1 MTVHPS
7 ATRLLEQETRALLAR
22 LGLIRPFVL
31 QETSVAAAALS
42 PAALAGIEDHL
53 AAGRREVGRRGAEF
67 LRWLAGPGSAAP
79 AAEQQRRFWTL
90 RIAFQ
95 NALSQ
100 FDLFSEVITQRSE
113 TENGVLLSGLDVAA
127 AEALRLPGGLIDGPP
142 VVCALHRGLG
152 GAIRRA
158 RTRLPGGGANPV
170 AIIRIPRERIIGFGV
185 ASSLVHEVGHQG
197 AALLGLVRSLRI
209 DLRRH
214 TTGGRHRAAWRRW
227 ESWVSEIVA
236 DYWAVGRIGIGSTLG
251 LIALVSLP
259 RGFVFRPA
267 DDDPHPVPWIRVLLS
282 CAIGDRLYPDP
293 QWRRLAGVWRRMYPA
308 EDLPPTLARMLAEL
322 EETMPDLVTLL
333 VRHRS
338 PALRGHRLGEVLRN
352 PDVRPDVLL
361 RRFRADG
368 PDPDRLADLPP
379 TQAFALIGQA
389 RAAGLLGAA
398 DEADLLRRLIA
409 EWAVT
414 STLAT
419 ARAAARATAVP
430 MFLGQPTIW
439 AEPPARTDHHLSL
452 AT

>member
-1 MTVHPS
+1 MNVHPS
-7 ATRLLEQETRALLAR
+7 ATRLLEQETRALLTR
-22 LGLIRPFVL
+22 LSLVRPFVL

-53 AAGRREVGRRGAEF
+53 SAGRRDVGRRGEEF
-67 LRWLAGPGSAAP
+67 LRWLTGPGAAAP

-113 TENGVLLSGLDVAA
+113 TENGVMLSGLDVAA
-127 AEALRLPGGLIDGPP
+127 AEALRLPGGLVTGRQW
-142 VVCALHRGLG
+142 CARCTAAWAGRSAG
-152 GAIRRA
+152 CV
-158 RTRLPGGGANPV
+158 PGCPAAGTNPV

-197 AALLGLVRSLRI
+197 AALLGLVGSLRT
-209 DLRRH
+209 DVRRH
-214 TTGGRHRAAWRRW
+214 TGGGRLRAAWRRW
-227 ESWVSEIVA
+227 DFWMSEIVA

-293 QWRRLAGVWRRMYPA
+293 QWRRLAAVWRRLYPA
-308 EDLPPTLARMLAEL
+308 DGLSPALARMLAEL
-322 EETMPDLVTLL
+322 EETMPELVTLL

-338 PALRGHRLGEVLRN
+338 PALRGSRLGAVLRN
-352 PDVRPDVLL
+352 PNVSPDALL
-361 RRFRADG
+361 RRFRAEG
-368 PDPDRLADLPP
+368 PDPDRLANLPP

-398 DEADLLRRLIA
+398 DEARVLRRLIA
-409 EWAVT
+409 HWAVA

-419 ARAAARATAVP
+419 ARAAVRPAEVP
-430 MFLGQPTIW
+430 MFVGQPTIW
-439 AEPPARTDHHLSL
+439 ADPPSRTDYHLSL
-452 AT
+452 AI

>member
-7 ATRLLEQETRALLAR
+7 ATRFVEEETRALLTR
-22 LGLIRPFVL
+22 LGLVRPFVL

-53 AAGRREVGRRGAEF
+53 AAGRRDVGRRGEDF
-67 LRWLAGPGSAAP
+67 LRWLAGPGAAAP

-113 TENGVLLSGLDVAA
+113 TENGVMLSGLDVAA
-127 AEALRLPGGLIDGPP
+127 AEALRLPGGLVEGPP

-152 GAIRRA
+152 GAIRRV

-197 AALLGLVRSLRI
+197 AALLGLVDSIRTG
-209 DLRRH
+209 LRRH
-214 TTGGRHRAAWRRW
+214 TMSGRRRAAWQRW
-227 ESWVSEIVA
+227 DSWISEIVA
-236 DYWAVGRIGIGSTLG
+236 DYWAVGRIGVGSTLG

-259 RGFVFRPA
+259 PGFVFRPA

-293 QWRRLAGVWRRMYPA
+293 QWRRLAAVWRRMYPA
-308 EDLPPTLARMLAEL
+308 GDLSPATARMLADL

-338 PALRGHRLGEVLRN
+338 PALRGQPLGEVLHN
-352 PDVRPDVLL
+352 PEVHPAALL
-361 RRFRADG
+361 RRFHAGGAD
-368 PDPDRLADLPP
+368 PRRLAGAPP
-379 TQAFALIGQA
+379 TLAFALIGQA

-398 DEADLLRRLIA
+398 REARLLRELITD
-409 EWAVT
+409 WAVT

-419 ARAAARATAVP
+419 ARAAVP
-430 MFLGQPTIW
+430 TFVGQPTIW
-439 AEPPARTDHHLSL
+439 ADPPFRTGHHLSL
-452 AT
+452 AI